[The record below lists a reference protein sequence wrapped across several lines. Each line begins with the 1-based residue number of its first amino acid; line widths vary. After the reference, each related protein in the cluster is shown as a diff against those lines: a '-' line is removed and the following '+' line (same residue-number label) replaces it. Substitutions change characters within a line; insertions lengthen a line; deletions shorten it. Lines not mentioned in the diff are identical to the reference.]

1 MSDNKKVVA
10 TTTKKGKLLEVK
22 SSNWT
27 KEQIQLITR
36 TVAKGA
42 TQDELAL
49 FLYTA
54 NKVGLDPLA
63 KQIYFMKHKLKDG
76 VEQMTIITGIDGFR
90 AIAERAKDYAGQ
102 DDVIFDGGK
111 VYEKEPENPEKATV
125 TVYRIKNGER
135 VAFTATARWK
145 EYKPAPPKDFMW
157 KKMPYLMLGK
167 VAEGLALRKAF
178 PNDLSGLYIQDEMD
192 RSVSYEKPDREVI
205 EATPLVVEP
214 KKIEPE
220 FACEEC
226 HKEVVSPVANFSQKR
241 YKKVLCTDCQE
252 QLIIKNKKDED
263 SNKTL

>member
-1 MSDNKKVVA
+1 MKEKSTVVA
-10 TTTKKGKLLEVK
+10 TTTKKGKVLEIK

-63 KQIYFMKHKLKDG
+63 KQIYFMKYHD
-76 VEQMTIITGIDGFR
+76 QITIITGIDGFR
-90 AIAERAKDYAGQ
+90 AIAERANDYAGQ
-102 DDVIFDGGK
+102 DDVVFDAGK
-111 VYEKEPENPEKATV
+111 VYEKEPETPDKATV
-125 TVYRIKNGER
+125 TVYRVKNGER

-167 VAEGLALRKAF
+167 VAEALALRKAF

-192 RSVSYEKPDREVI
+192 KSVSYEKPDKEII
-205 EATPLVVEP
+205 EATPVVVEP
-214 KKIEPE
+214 KVIEPE
-220 FACEEC
+220 FNCAEC

-241 YKKVLCTDCQE
+241 YKKVLCVDCQE
-252 QLIIKNKKDED
+252 KIIIYNKKNENA
-263 SNKTL
+263 NKIV